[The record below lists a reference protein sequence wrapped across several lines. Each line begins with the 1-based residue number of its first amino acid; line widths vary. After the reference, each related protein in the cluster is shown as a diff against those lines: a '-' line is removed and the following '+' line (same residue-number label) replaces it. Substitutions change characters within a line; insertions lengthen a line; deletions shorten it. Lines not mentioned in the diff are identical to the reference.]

1 MILREIGMKTIVAV
15 VLGLGLFGCLEVAA
29 RTQDKKE
36 DKKEEKKS
44 DKKVDAPILEGKYK
58 LVSGKRNNEVLGD
71 DAKKWDYTITSSTI
85 ALWGY
90 PITSNTITI
99 KNPDITFVMFY
110 KLDPTTTPINIDL
123 EILEGPEGT
132 KGAKASGIIEVK
144 GDILK
149 LAYSM
154 EKDKDKDKR
163 PKNFDGKEGNMFEF
177 KKEK

>member
-1 MILREIGMKTIVAV
+1 
-15 VLGLGLFGCLEVAA
+15 
-29 RTQDKKE
+29 
-36 DKKEEKKS
+36 
-44 DKKVDAPILEGKYK
+44 
-58 LVSGKRNNEVLGD
+58 VSGKRNNEVVGD
-71 DAKKWDYTITSSTI
+71 DAKKWDYTFTSSAI

-99 KNPDITFVMFY
+99 KNPDIKFVMGY
-110 KLDPTTTPINIDL
+110 KLDLTTTPINIDM

-149 LAYSM
+149 LAYSV
-154 EKDKDKDKR
+154 EKDKEKEKEKEKR

-177 KKEK
+177 KREK